1 MARCVL
7 IEKASAALQIL
18 RTSRTCVKI
27 RVFRLMNFSMGE
39 GQPSS
44 VLYLSQV
51 QSFRFLLFPGAAHS
65 LPVTSPYPPSSSITF
80 PDRSL
85 PVLFSSLAG
94 RSLPFHHH
102 SLNVP
107 FPSPPVILPFCRCPP
122 SRSSPAPP
130 PFSSRSV
137 SASVPSAFPRFS
149 FSLLPPFPFFLSPN
163 PYPSRSHSCLS

>member
-1 MARCVL
+1 
-7 IEKASAALQIL
+7 
-18 RTSRTCVKI
+18 
-27 RVFRLMNFSMGE
+27 MNFSMGE

-44 VLYLSQV
+44 VLYFSQV
-51 QSFRFLLFPGAAHS
+51 LSFRFLLFPEAAHS

-107 FPSPPVILPFCRCPP
+107 FPSPSAVALLPV
-122 SRSSPAPP
+122 PP
-130 PFSSRSV
+130 PPLPRPSPVLFSFRFRFRSLR
-137 SASVPSAFPRFS
+137 VPSLVL
-149 FSLLPPFPFFLSPN
+149 SLLPPFRSFSVAILTLPA
-163 PYPSRSHSCLS
+163 YPSRSNSCLS